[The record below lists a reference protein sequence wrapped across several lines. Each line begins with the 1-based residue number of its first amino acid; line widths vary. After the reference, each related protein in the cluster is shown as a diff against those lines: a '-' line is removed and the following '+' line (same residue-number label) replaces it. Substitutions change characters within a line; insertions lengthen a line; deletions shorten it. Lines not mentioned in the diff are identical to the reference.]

1 MCDICHQS
9 ILVTDLTTDSNGL
22 TVCVSARWCLMA
34 VLREASPIQIAQLHA
49 TASDFALVA
58 AQSHTKGVRP
68 TTHLPKLAWSIPH
81 E

>member
-22 TVCVSARWCLMA
+22 TVCVSARWCLIA
-34 VLREASPIQIAQLHA
+34 VLHVATPTQIAQLHA

-58 AQSHTKGVRP
+58 TQRHTHGVP
-68 TTHLPKLAWSIPH
+68 TTHMPKLAWSNTP
-81 E
+81 